1 MKKAKTIVAIIM
13 SVLLSVLLIVLTSCG
28 KNILK
33 KAYEEIITEYPS
45 AVLCFE
51 ISDDG
56 SFISVD
62 TNPYDIDDYSVSG
75 AFSAIPAFHEK
86 LGLSDYIWEEMLH
99 TSALDGRQTDGN
111 GKIEV
116 SRKYHPDSGL
126 EAIYKLIG

>member
-1 MKKAKTIVAIIM
+1 MKKAKLIAAIIM
-13 SVLLSVLLIVLTSCG
+13 SALLIVLTSCG

-75 AFSAIPAFHEK
+75 AFSAIPASMKSWACPTISGKRCYRLPHWTADRRTGTVRSRFP
-86 LGLSDYIWEEMLH
+86 
-99 TSALDGRQTDGN
+99 GN
-111 GKIEV
+111 IIPTRDWKRSIN
-116 SRKYHPDSGL
+116 
-126 EAIYKLIG
+126 

>member
-1 MKKAKTIVAIIM
+1 MKKAKLIAAIIM
-13 SVLLSVLLIVLTSCG
+13 SALLIVLTSCG

-33 KAYEEIITEYPS
+33 KPYEEIITEYPS

-56 SFISVD
+56 SFVSVD
-62 TNPYDIDDYSVSG
+62 TNPYDMDDYSVSG

-86 LGLSDYIWEEMLH
+86 LGLADYIREEMLQ

-111 GKIEV
+111 GQIEV
-116 SRKYHPDSGL
+116 SRKYHPDTGL

>member
-1 MKKAKTIVAIIM
+1 MKKAKLIAAIIM
-13 SVLLSVLLIVLTSCG
+13 SALLIVLTSCG

-56 SFISVD
+56 SFVSVD
-62 TNPYDIDDYSVSG
+62 TNPYDMDDYSVSG
-75 AFSAIPAFHEK
+75 EFSVIPAFHEK
-86 LGLSDYIWEEMLH
+86 LGLSDYIWEEMLQ

-111 GKIEV
+111 GQIEV
-116 SRKYHPDSGL
+116 SWKYHPDTGL

>member
-1 MKKAKTIVAIIM
+1 MKKAKLIAAIIM
-13 SVLLSVLLIVLTSCG
+13 SALLIVLTSCG

-51 ISDDG
+51 ISDEG
-56 SFISVD
+56 SFVSVD
-62 TNPYDIDDYSVSG
+62 TNPYDMDDYSVSG

-86 LGLSDYIWEEMLH
+86 LGLVDYIWEEMLH

-111 GKIEV
+111 GQIEV
-116 SRKYHPDSGL
+116 SWKYHPDTGL

>member
-1 MKKAKTIVAIIM
+1 MKKAKLIAAIIM
-13 SVLLSVLLIVLTSCG
+13 SALLIVLTSCG

-56 SFISVD
+56 SFVSVD

-75 AFSAIPAFHEK
+75 AFSVIPAFHEK
-86 LGLSDYIWEEMLH
+86 LGLSDYIWEEMLQ

-111 GKIEV
+111 GQIEV
-116 SRKYHPDSGL
+116 SRKYHPDTGL

>member
-1 MKKAKTIVAIIM
+1 MKKAKLIAAIIM
-13 SVLLSVLLIVLTSCG
+13 SALLIVLTNCG

-75 AFSAIPAFHEK
+75 AFSVIPAFHEK
-86 LGLSDYIWEEMLH
+86 LCLSDYIREEMLQ

-111 GKIEV
+111 GQIEV
-116 SRKYHPDSGL
+116 SWKYHPARDWKRS
-126 EAIYKLIG
+126 IN